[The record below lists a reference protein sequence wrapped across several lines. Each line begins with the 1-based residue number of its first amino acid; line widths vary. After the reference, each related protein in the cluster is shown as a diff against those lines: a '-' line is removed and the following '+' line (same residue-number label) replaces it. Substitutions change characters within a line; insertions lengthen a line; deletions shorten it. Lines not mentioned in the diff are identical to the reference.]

1 MSNFIKP
8 LPNSEGCVNVQ
19 ACAAAEF
26 TAMLP
31 DIGVKMSQSSSSLKF
46 FLMPSLLHL
55 CLCLGAITAHFL
67 KRANGWE
74 SRLVSAVLYQL

>member
-8 LPNSEGCVNVQ
+8 LPNSEDCVNVQ
-19 ACAAAEF
+19 ACAAFEF
-26 TAMLP
+26 TAVLSDIAVKCPSPLP
-31 DIGVKMSQSSSSLKF
+31 FLKI
-46 FLMPSLLHL
+46 FLMPGLFHL

>member
-8 LPNSEGCVNVQ
+8 LPNSEDRVNVQ
-19 ACAAAEF
+19 AHAAAEF
-26 TAMLP
+26 TAVLP
-31 DIGVKMSQSSSSLKF
+31 DIVVEMSQSSSFLKF
-46 FLMPSLLHL
+46 FPMPGLFHL

>member
-8 LPNSEGCVNVQ
+8 LPNSEDRVNVQ
-19 ACAAAEF
+19 ARAAAAF
-26 TAMLP
+26 TAVLP
-31 DIGVKMSQSSSSLKF
+31 DMVVKMSQSSSFPKF
-46 FLMPSLLHL
+46 FLMPGLFHL
-55 CLCLGAITAHFL
+55 CLCLGAIAAHFL